1 MNTMNTSSKS
11 LVLRGTIINQ
21 GTSFLATVDN
31 LPLMSYGDTVE
42 EAENRLVR
50 QFRTWAESCE
60 EKGLLEKT
68 LSSAGYD
75 EIDDETE
82 IYLVF
87 TDEEK

>member
-1 MNTMNTSSKS
+1 MNTSSKS

-42 EAENRLVR
+42 EAENRLVS

-68 LSSAGYD
+68 LSGAGYD